1 MEAIIL
7 AGGLGTRL
15 RSVISEIPK
24 PMAPI
29 NDKPFLEYILD
40 FLNNQGIKRAV
51 LSVGYKWEV
60 IKEYFGDKY
69 NNIELIYNVE
79 KERLGTGGAIKDS
92 LKLINE
98 KQVYVLNGDTYFNV
112 PLKEMKLYDS
122 LIQLALKEMKDFD
135 RYGVVEIDEERK
147 ILNFKEKTYYE
158 EGLINGGIYLMNKDI
173 FDSFELPK
181 KFSFEKFLEKN
192 FKKLIATGK
201 KFDGYFIDI
210 GIPESYQK
218 AKKYFLKNQKKK
230 SSIISYAN
238 SWTKI

>member
-29 NDKPFLEYILD
+29 NNKPFLEYILD
-40 FLNNQGIKRAV
+40 FLNNQGVKRAI

-69 NNIELIYNVE
+69 KNIELIYNVE

-92 LKLINE
+92 LKFVNE
-98 KQVYVLNGDTYFNV
+98 KQVYVLNGDTYFDV
-112 PLKEMKLYDS
+112 PLKEMKLDDS

-135 RYGVVEIDEERK
+135 RYGVVELDENGR
-147 ILNFKEKTYYE
+147 ILNFKEKAYYK
-158 EGLINGGIYLMNKDI
+158 EGLINGGIYLINKDI
-173 FDSFELPK
+173 FNSFELPK
-181 KFSFEKFLEKN
+181 KFSFEEFLEKN
-192 FKKLIATGK
+192 FKKLKATGK

-210 GIPESYQK
+210 GIPEDYEK
-218 AKKYFLKNQKKK
+218 AKRYFSEK
-230 SSIISYAN
+230 SIVS
-238 SWTKI
+238 